1 MNIHSSIKRLS
12 LLQVLEPSG
21 GGSGRH
27 FLDLCRAMQHRGHSV
42 TAVYSPVRAEA
53 TFVSELESI
62 GLDHVIP
69 LAMRR
74 APGPWDITAWW
85 NLRKIATERGPFDLI
100 HGHSSKAGALT
111 RLRLPGKHVPVLY
124 TPHAFRTM
132 DPTLGS
138 KGRFVYGGIEQLLG
152 KWLTDRLICVSRD
165 EYNHAVSI
173 GIPEDRLSIVVNGV
187 NAPPISQRGA
197 VRMRYEI
204 PQDALLF
211 GFVGRMTRQKAP
223 ERLIEA
229 FVQIAR
235 ELPQAH
241 LLMIGIGELAP
252 AIADMIRKA
261 GLENRVRLDSS
272 VPGVTAID
280 AFDVVVMPS
289 RYEAMSYV
297 MLEAAAAGKPLLLAD
312 VGGART
318 VLEPGKNGYLVPN
331 TDDPRELAA
340 AMRRFADPR
349 LLASF
354 SAEARRRKDD
364 YTLTGMADATEQIYY
379 DLLGYPAPAP
389 LEKPDNVRLR
399 NAAEDRAGGATVFPI
414 RA

>member
-1 MNIHSSIKRLS
+1 MNIRTSIKRLS

-53 TFVSELESI
+53 AFVSELESI
-62 GLDHVIP
+62 GLDSVVP

-74 APGPWDITAWW
+74 APGPWDVTAWW
-85 NLRKIATERGPFDLI
+85 HLRKIATRQGPFDLI

-111 RLRLPGKHVPVLY
+111 RLRLPGKHVPTLY

-138 KGRFVYGGIEQLLG
+138 KGQLLYGGIERLLG
-152 KWLTDRLICVSRD
+152 DWLTDRLICVSQD
-165 EYNHAVSI
+165 EYNHALSI
-173 GIPEDRLSIVVNGV
+173 GIPEARLRIVVNGV
-187 NAPPISQRGA
+187 NAPPISQRAA
-197 VRMRYEI
+197 VRKRYGI
-204 PQDALLF
+204 PQDALVF

-223 ERLIEA
+223 ERLVEA
-229 FVQIAR
+229 FIRIAR
-235 ELPQAH
+235 ELPQAQ
-241 LLMIGIGELAP
+241 LLMIGVGELAD
-252 AIADMIRKA
+252 AVTDMIKAA
-261 GLENRVRLDSS
+261 GLEHRARLDSS
-272 VPGVTAID
+272 VPGVAAID

-318 VLEPGKNGYLVPN
+318 VLEPGKNGYIVPN
-331 TDDPRELAA
+331 SDDPRELAA
-340 AMRRFADPR
+340 AMTRFSDPK
-349 LLASF
+349 LLANF
-354 SAEARRRKDD
+354 AAEARRRKDG
-364 YTLTGMADATEQIYY
+364 YTLAGMADATEKIYY
-379 DLLGYPAPAP
+379 DLLGHPAPAP
-389 LEKPDNVRLR
+389 LERSENVSSR
-399 NAAEDRAGGATVFPI
+399 NVAEGRAKSAAAF
-414 RA
+414 

>member
-1 MNIHSSIKRLS
+1 MNIRTSIKRLS

-53 TFVSELESI
+53 AFVSELEGL
-62 GLDHVIP
+62 GLDNIIP
-69 LAMRR
+69 LAMQR
-74 APGPWDITAWW
+74 AAGPWDVTAWW
-85 NLRKIATERGPFDLI
+85 HLRKIATRHGSFDLI

-111 RLRLPGKHVPVLY
+111 RLRLPGKYTPVLY

-138 KGRFVYGGIEQLLG
+138 KGRLIYGGIERLLG
-152 KWLTDRLICVSRD
+152 AWLTDRLICVSQD
-165 EYNHAVSI
+165 EYNHALSL
-173 GIPEDRLSIVVNGV
+173 GIPEARLRIVVNGV
-187 NAPPISQRGA
+187 NAPPFSQRA
-197 VRMRYEI
+197 AIRKRYEI

-223 ERLIEA
+223 ERLVEA
-229 FVQIAR
+229 FARIAH

-241 LLMIGIGELAP
+241 LLMIGTGELA
-252 AIADMIRKA
+252 ASVADMIKAA
-261 GLENRVRLDSS
+261 GLEHRAHLDGS
-272 VPGVTAID
+272 VPGVTAIE

-318 VLEPGKNGYLVPN
+318 VLESGKNGYIVPN
-331 TDDPRELAA
+331 NDDPRELAA
-340 AMRRFADPR
+340 AMRRFADPK
-349 LLASF
+349 LLAGF
-354 SAEARRRKDD
+354 AAEARRRKDG
-364 YTLTGMADATEQIYY
+364 YTLAGMADATEKIYY

-389 LEKPDNVRLR
+389 LERPENATLR
-399 NAAEDRAGGATVFPI
+399 NIAEGRAKSAAAF
-414 RA
+414 

>member
-1 MNIHSSIKRLS
+1 MNIRTNVKRLS

-42 TAVYSPVRAEA
+42 TAIYSPVRAEPA
-53 TFVSELESI
+53 FVAELGNI
-62 GLDHVIP
+62 GLDNVIP

-74 APGPWDITAWW
+74 APGPWDLTAWW
-85 NLRKIATERGPFDLI
+85 HLRKIAAIHGPFDLI

-111 RLRLPGKHVPVLY
+111 RLRLPGQHVPVLY

-132 DPTLGS
+132 DPTLGV
-138 KGRFVYGGIEQLLG
+138 KGRLIYGGIERLLG
-152 KWLTDRLICVSRD
+152 TWLTDRLVCVSQD
-165 EYNHAVSI
+165 EYNHALSL
-173 GIPEDRLSIVVNGV
+173 GIPEKRLRVVVNGV
-187 NAPPISQRGA
+187 NAPPLSQRA
-197 VRMRYEI
+197 AIRRRYGI

-223 ERLIEA
+223 ERLVEA
-229 FVQIAR
+229 FAQIAAQ
-235 ELPQAH
+235 LPQAH
-241 LLMIGIGELAP
+241 LLMIGIGELA
-252 AIADMIRKA
+252 DSTREMIEAA
-261 GLENRVRLDSS
+261 GLQDRARIDGS

-318 VLEPGKNGYLVPN
+318 VLEHGKNGYIVPN
-331 TDDPRELAA
+331 SDHPEALAT
-340 AMRRFADPR
+340 AMTRFADPT

-354 SAEARRRKDD
+354 TAEARRRKDG
-364 YTLTGMADATEQIYY
+364 YTLTGMADATEKIYH
-379 DLLGYPAPAP
+379 DLLGYPTPAP
-389 LEKPDNVRLR
+389 LGLAANSGMDNTV
-399 NAAEDRAGGATVFPI
+399 EDREKSAA
-414 RA
+414 AL

>member
-1 MNIHSSIKRLS
+1 VNIRTSIKRLS

-53 TFVSELESI
+53 AFVSELEGI
-62 GLDHVIP
+62 GLDNVIP

-74 APGPWDITAWW
+74 APGPWDVTAWW
-85 NLRKIATERGPFDLI
+85 HLRKIATLHGSFDLI

-111 RLRLPGKHVPVLY
+111 RLRLPGRHTPVLY

-132 DPTLGS
+132 DPTLGAR
-138 KGRFVYGGIEQLLG
+138 GRLIYGGIERLLG
-152 KWLTDRLICVSRD
+152 DWLTDRMICVSRD
-165 EYNHAVSI
+165 EYNHAISL
-173 GIPEDRLSIVVNGV
+173 GIPEARLRIVVNGV
-187 NAPPISQRGA
+187 NAPPISQRAAIRRHYG
-197 VRMRYEI
+197 I

-211 GFVGRMTRQKAP
+211 GFVGRMTWQKAP
-223 ERLIEA
+223 ERLVEA
-229 FVQIAR
+229 FARIAQ
-235 ELPQAH
+235 ELPQAQ
-241 LLMIGIGELAP
+241 LLMIGVGELA
-252 AIADMIRKA
+252 ATVTDMIKTS
-261 GLENRVRLDSS
+261 GLEHRARIDGG

-318 VLEPGKNGYLVPN
+318 VLEPGKNGYIVSN
-331 TDDPRELAA
+331 SDDPRELAA
-340 AMRRFADPR
+340 AMTRFADPK

-354 SAEARRRKDD
+354 AAEASRRKDG
-364 YTLTGMADATEQIYY
+364 YTLAGMADATETIYY
-379 DLLGYPAPAP
+379 DLLGHPAPAP
-389 LEKPDNVRLR
+389 LERPESVMLR
-399 NAAEDRAGGATVFPI
+399 SAAEGRTKSAAAF
-414 RA
+414 

>member
-1 MNIHSSIKRLS
+1 MNIRTSIKRLS

-42 TAVYSPVRAEA
+42 TAVYSPVRAETA
-53 TFVSELESI
+53 FVSELEGI
-62 GLDHVIP
+62 GLDQVIP
-69 LAMRR
+69 IGMRR
-74 APGPWDITAWW
+74 APGPWDVSAWW
-85 NLRKIATERGPFDLI
+85 HLRKIAVRHGSFDLI

-111 RLRLPGKHVPVLY
+111 RLRLPGRHVPVLY

-132 DPTLGS
+132 DPTLNS
-138 KGRFVYGGIEQLLG
+138 RGRLVYGGIERFLG
-152 KWLTDRLICVSRD
+152 NWLTDRVICVSQD
-165 EYNHAVSI
+165 EYNHALSI
-173 GIPEDRLSIVVNGV
+173 GIPEARLSIVVNGV
-187 NAPPISQRGA
+187 NAPPTSQRAA
-197 VRMRYEI
+197 VRKRYGI
-204 PQDALLF
+204 PQDALVF

-223 ERLIEA
+223 ERLVEA
-229 FVQIAR
+229 FARIAE

-241 LLMIGIGELAP
+241 LLMIGVGELEATV
-252 AIADMIRKA
+252 ANMIKAA
-261 GLENRVRLDSS
+261 GLEHRARLDGS

-318 VLEPGKNGYLVPN
+318 VLEPGKNGYIVPN
-331 TDDPRELAA
+331 TDEPGELAA
-340 AMRRFADPR
+340 AMTRFADPQ

-354 SAEARRRKDD
+354 ADEARHRKDA
-364 YTLTGMADATEQIYY
+364 YTLAGMADATEKIYY

-389 LEKPDNVRLR
+389 LERSENIRSRNVAEGRTKSV
-399 NAAEDRAGGATVFPI
+399 AAF
-414 RA
+414 

>member
-1 MNIHSSIKRLS
+1 MNIRTSIKRLS

-53 TFVSELESI
+53 AFVSELEGI
-62 GLDHVIP
+62 GLDNVIP

-74 APGPWDITAWW
+74 APGPWDVTAWW
-85 NLRKIATERGPFDLI
+85 HLRKIAARHGFFDLI

-111 RLRLPGKHVPVLY
+111 RLRLPGRHTPVLY

-138 KGRFVYGGIEQLLG
+138 KGRLIYGGIERLLG
-152 KWLTDRLICVSRD
+152 DWLTDRMICVSRD
-165 EYNHAVSI
+165 EYNHAISL
-173 GIPEDRLSIVVNGV
+173 GIPEARLRIVVNGV
-187 NAPPISQRGA
+187 NSPPISQRAA
-197 VRMRYEI
+197 VRKRYGI
-204 PQDALLF
+204 PQDALVF

-223 ERLIEA
+223 ERLVEA
-229 FVQIAR
+229 FARIAQ

-241 LLMIGIGELAP
+241 LLMIGVGELA
-252 AIADMIRKA
+252 ATVTDMIKTA
-261 GLENRVRLDSS
+261 GLEHRARIDGG

-318 VLEPGKNGYLVPN
+318 VLEPGKNGYIVPN
-331 TDDPRELAA
+331 SDDPRELAA
-340 AMRRFADPR
+340 AMTRFADPK

-354 SAEARRRKDD
+354 TAEASRRKDG
-364 YTLTGMADATEQIYY
+364 YTLAGMADATETIYY
-379 DLLGYPAPAP
+379 DLLGHPAPAP
-389 LEKPDNVRLR
+389 LERPESVMLR
-399 NAAEDRAGGATVFPI
+399 NAAEGRVKSAAAF
-414 RA
+414 